1 MLKQTCIVA
10 AHRGGAANGGET
22 AAQGE
27 TAAVKGAAAGERDRA
42 AGVAVQ
48 VEEGRRRASLCEA
61 KQTGQTCLVVA
72 GLRTEAELRH
82 TEVKPR
88 QPKARL
94 RAREI
99 ELRERL
105 RKARR
110 GAGGPPT
117 AHEPSS
123 PSCEGIDLLRGS
135 RMRACT

>member
-27 TAAVKGAAAGERDRA
+27 TAAAKGAAAGERDRA
-42 AGVAVQ
+42 AGVAVR

-61 KQTGQTCLVVA
+61 KQTGQTCLVA

-94 RAREI
+94 RDAPWI
-99 ELRERL
+99 SLSL
-105 RKARR
+105 
-110 GAGGPPT
+110 
-117 AHEPSS
+117 SNV
-123 PSCEGIDLLRGS
+123 CGS
-135 RMRACT
+135 

>member
-1 MLKQTCIVA
+1 MRLTEAVLRTEVRLRPKVRLRQPKERLRV
-10 AHRGGAANGGET
+10 RET
-22 AAQGE
+22 E
-27 TAAVKGAAAGERDRA
+27 LRVWLCKSRRD
-42 AGVAVQ
+42 AGV
-48 VEEGRRRASLCEA
+48 CEA

>member
-1 MLKQTCIVA
+1 MRLT
-10 AHRGGAANGGET
+10 E
-22 AAQGE
+22 
-27 TAAVKGAAAGERDRA
+27 AVLRTEVRLRPKVRLRQPKER
-42 AGVAVQ
+42 
-48 VEEGRRRASLCEA
+48 LCEA
-61 KQTGQTCLVVA
+61 KQTGQTCLVA